1 MCSFK
6 GSHLHPNTM
15 MWQTTNVPD
24 FLLFLFFFSWSKCSS
39 CVCNSSLQLLLS
51 SCGMS
56 REGSSVWDPL
66 VPAVVKKG
74 GCPRATLHRRIQS
87 LKQSC
92 WKVLASKV
100 HVAQALPRLLM
111 HQSVH
116 IAQQDTAGRET
127 LESWIYGFWQSIQ
140 MPWAKKHFC

>member
-1 MCSFK
+1 
-6 GSHLHPNTM
+6 
-15 MWQTTNVPD
+15 
-24 FLLFLFFFSWSKCSS
+24 
-39 CVCNSSLQLLLS
+39 
-51 SCGMS
+51 MS

-74 GCPRATLHRRIQS
+74 GCPRATLHRRTQS

-116 IAQQDTAGRET
+116 IAQQDAAGRET
-127 LESWIYGFWQSIQ
+127 LES
-140 MPWAKKHFC
+140 